1 MSKRSHIFAEVCKDY
16 SLVFRDQ
23 RDQTIERKLPTP
35 APEEILH
42 NLNNFITKW
51 VSYKNSS
58 GARVISK
65 SVEKELKNIECHVRK
80 GCLSHIPP
88 GCGTT
93 RNERL
98 HRELKKTTVTNRIG
112 VDLARTCVERTLFN
126 SNRKRDANLPS
137 IGDMLMNSR
146 KKILLTGVPQS
157 SRALDETNNKVHE
170 INFHAMTNAT
180 EDKKINLKTISIENI
195 SHIQTRLTSLIDSN
209 DESSTCSDGE
219 NVQNSLKPDD
229 ENFVILRDALQWW
242 KMSKIVEEKT
252 GPKLFNF
259 KKIVTYVRPL
269 KTKALMENE
278 TVAGEKTKSD
288 RKRLTELA
296 STWGFDI
303 VEVTGDGN
311 CLFTA
316 VAMQLQQM
324 MSLNAHN
331 ESLLMSHLAEQMGID
346 TSTSINDIGS
356 ILRSKV
362 VQELKG
368 ERVDFYQSFLP
379 SDVNFFSEADRF
391 IQSGTFSGP
400 LGDLIPLAIANVQVQ
415 LHQRIRYLYE
425 RMQLLWMVPRR
436 DKRCRT
442 PRKRSQKYR
451 HTVKAK
457 RSRLSLEEN
466 DEKIKD
472 PGLNELEFFVMH
484 AIIQHANSKKDVKN
498 DNSHFCDMF
507 SKIVK
512 VVNSFAFLMVLPIFH
527 HSLQVLYDEKRKY
540 DKLRK
545 R

>member
-1 MSKRSHIFAEVCKDY
+1 
-16 SLVFRDQ
+16 
-23 RDQTIERKLPTP
+23 
-35 APEEILH
+35 
-42 NLNNFITKW
+42 
-51 VSYKNSS
+51 
-58 GARVISK
+58 
-65 SVEKELKNIECHVRK
+65 
-80 GCLSHIPP
+80 
-88 GCGTT
+88 
-93 RNERL
+93 
-98 HRELKKTTVTNRIG
+98 
-112 VDLARTCVERTLFN
+112 
-126 SNRKRDANLPS
+126 
-137 IGDMLMNSR
+137 MLINSR

-170 INFHAMTNAT
+170 INFHVMTNAT
-180 EDKKINLKTISIENI
+180 EDKKINLKTTSIENI

-219 NVQNSLKPDD
+219 NVENSLKANV
-229 ENFVILRDALQWW
+229 ENFVILRNALQWW

-278 TVAGEKTKSD
+278 TVAGDPTKSD

-346 TSTSINDIGS
+346 TSTSINDIGN

-400 LGDLIPLAIANVQVQ
+400 LGDLIPLAIANVIQIPLFV
-415 LHQRIRYLYE
+415 LNPSFLTPFVMISPE
-425 RMQLLWMVPRR
+425 GMVPASNVVYLAYNASGPGHYDALIISQRDQQERFTSETNSNLDALESQSTLSTEKVPISTPRKPCRCGEKNKYKSKAKASRNYKGRCKCINEYGTCMSACSCCGWCQGKQCGGNQRLPR
-436 DKRCRT
+436 DKKCRT
-442 PRKRSQKYR
+442 PRKRSKKYR

-484 AIIQHANSKKDVKN
+484 AIIQHVNSKNDVKN